1 MAKRT
6 KSAIKRAEIADR
18 NRKRNVAVKSEVK
31 TRFRKV
37 REQALDTSSG
47 PVPDQLIREAIS
59 TIDVAVRKGVMHPN
73 TAARRKSR
81 LMKLVN
87 QNAR

>member
-1 MAKRT
+1 LAKRT
-6 KSAIKRAEIADR
+6 KSAIKRAETAER

-37 REQALDTSSG
+37 REQVLDNSSG
-47 PVPDQLIREAIS
+47 PVSEQLVREAVS

-81 LMKLVN
+81 LMKLIN